1 MKDKHKSHD
10 AEHEDGRGLSVRRTL
25 APPSS
30 DMNVTPLI
38 DVLLV
43 LLIIF
48 MAALPLAQMGSDVNL
63 PLETHTQQQPPPK
76 DLTQLVA
83 EYNASHQLT
92 LNKQPLALQDLGPRL
107 RALLETRKDKTFF
120 VIGDGSVHY
129 GEIIAIIDA
138 AVLAGARV
146 AIVTEGMRAEAA
158 VRR

>member
-1 MKDKHKSHD
+1 MKEKHKYHD
-10 AEHEDGRGLSVRRTL
+10 VEHDEGHGLEVRRPL

-48 MAALPLAQMGSDVNL
+48 MAALPLAQMGADVNL
-63 PLETHTQQQPPPK
+63 PLETHTQQPQPK
-76 DLTQLVA
+76 DQTQLVA

-92 LNKQPLALQDLGPRL
+92 LNKQPMALQDLEPRL

-158 VRR
+158 VKR

>member
-1 MKDKHKSHD
+1 
-10 AEHEDGRGLSVRRTL
+10 
-25 APPSS
+25 
-30 DMNVTPLI
+30 MNVTPLI

-48 MAALPLAQMGSDVNL
+48 MAALPLAQLGSDVNL

-76 DLTQLVA
+76 DMTQLVA
-83 EYNASHQLT
+83 EYSASHQLT
-92 LNKQPLALQDLGPRL
+92 LNKQPLSVQELQPKL

-129 GEIIAIIDA
+129 GEMVAIIDA

-146 AIVTEGMRAEAA
+146 AIVTDGMRAEAA
-158 VRR
+158 GRR